1 MIFLFLAILS
11 TPLASDRT
19 LDQAV
24 AERNTAGVIT
34 RIQQLSEDRGVKA
47 LADIATAIGQVEAV
61 PETKW
66 HAINRHRI
74 FVSAIGSV
82 SKLPGNSL
90 YPELKKLLKKL
101 KEWPSRVFLLEASL
115 QADGIDSVQ
124 LALSALDDR
133 APQVAAVAARIL
145 GHSKDVLALEP
156 LISAMT
162 RWEEPKTR
170 EKASRGGREQLSL
183 RARDRA
189 WLSCRD
195 ALHRLTGIS
204 LHGAKQYKNWIS
216 AHRDEIDPSQVDLTR
231 TVEQVTGTGLF
242 GLDITGKNIA
252 FILDV
257 SGSMLATDPP
267 SEEQIEKARRGTGVD
282 ESLEEKLQELMENR
296 RRILR
301 ARSQLSRAIEGLGD
315 DKRFT
320 VISYSSEIKAWSDV
334 LVEAT
339 RKNRLSA
346 SAFVKSLKAQGV
358 TVTDDALHLAFSDP
372 TIDTIYLIT
381 DGAPTH
387 IGSQGDRLPLDAR
400 QLMQQILLETKA
412 RNHLRGVRIFTLG
425 FVDAEEDFLK
435 QLSGENSGKYVRIR

>member
-1 MIFLFLAILS
+1 MIFLFLAVLT
-11 TPLASDRT
+11 TPLASDRA

-24 AERNTAGVIT
+24 GERNTAGVIT
-34 RIQQLSEDRGVKA
+34 RIQQLSEERGVRA
-47 LADIATAIGQVEAV
+47 VGDIATAIGQVEAV
-61 PETKW
+61 PESRW
-66 HAINRHRI
+66 HTMNRHRI

-82 SKLPGNSL
+82 AKLPAGPL
-90 YPELKKLLKKL
+90 HPEMKKLLKKL

-115 QADGIDSVQ
+115 QAEGVDSVQ

-162 RWEEPKTR
+162 RWEERKTR

-195 ALHRLTGIS
+195 ALNRLTGIS

-216 AHRDEIDPSQVDLTR
+216 AHRDEIDPSQVDLTK

-267 SEEQIEKARRGTGVD
+267 SDEQLEKARRGTGVN
-282 ESLEEKLQELMENR
+282 ESFEEKLQALMENR

-301 ARSQLSRAIEGLGD
+301 ARSQLSRAIEGLGE

-346 SAFVKSLKAQGV
+346 SAFIKSLKAQGV

-387 IGSQGDRLPLDAR
+387 IGSQGDRMPADAR

-425 FVDAEEDFLK
+425 FIDAEEDFLR
-435 QLSGENSGKYVRIR
+435 QLSGENLGKYVRIR